1 MPVDPANP
9 LRLVPRTG
17 ETFTPVAPKPA
28 ATPPPAEKPQEAPSP
43 APVAGKMT
51 LERIFDILSNVG
63 AIEGLGLQRHMFQGE
78 EKAVRNSGGGHTM
91 KLLRQDTVRVYGG
104 TGKGDKRKFS
114 DVCKPIGETKKMIH
128 QFFHELGLPC
138 PKELQ

>member
-9 LRLVPRTG
+9 LRLVPRTN
-17 ETFTPVAPKPA
+17 ETFAAAHPKPTPA
-28 ATPPPAEKPQEAPSP
+28 PTPPPAAQEAPKP

-51 LERIFDILSNVG
+51 LERIFDILSAVG
-63 AIEGLGLQRHMFQGE
+63 AIEGLGLQRHMYQGE
-78 EKAVRNSGGGHTM
+78 EKAVRNSGGGHSM
-91 KLLRQDTVRVYGG
+91 KLLRQDTVRIYGA
-104 TGKGDKRKFS
+104 TGKDDKRKFS
-114 DVCKPIGETKKMIH
+114 DVEKPIGETKKMIH

>member
-9 LRLVPRTG
+9 LRLVPRTN
-17 ETFTPVAPKPA
+17 ETFAAAHPKPTPA
-28 ATPPPAEKPQEAPSP
+28 PTPPPPAQEAPKP

-51 LERIFDILSNVG
+51 LERIFDILAAVG
-63 AIEGLGLQRHMFQGE
+63 AIEGLGLQRHMYQGE
-78 EKAVRNSGGGHTM
+78 KRGGHAM
-91 KLLRQDTVRVYGG
+91 GLHREDTVRIYGA
-104 TGKGDKRKFS
+104 TGKDDKRKFS
-114 DVCKPIGETKKMIH
+114 DVSKPIGETKKMIH